1 MTQAVSKQEAS
12 KQQVQQQSQAAGS
25 REVQEH
31 HASANASAGLNLN
44 IFGALSGAF
53 SSKQKKTTHQNADGS
68 STTTEDKHD
77 KAQPGMANAAAG
89 GRGSAFAAG
98 NAQQSSLKAK
108 ESGVG
113 QESKQGKSV
122 KQVDH
127 LGIEG

>member
-1 MTQAVSKQEAS
+1 MPICPQ
-12 KQQVQQQSQAAGS
+12 
-25 REVQEH
+25 
-31 HASANASAGLNLN
+31 AGLNLN

-77 KAQPGMANAAAG
+77 KGTCSSHLISPHLSRYLLTAKTGMANAAAG

>member
-1 MTQAVSKQEAS
+1 MTQAVSKQDTS
-12 KQQVQQQSQAAGS
+12 SQQVQQQRQGAGS

-44 IFGALSGAF
+44 LFGALSGAF

-68 STTTEDKHD
+68 STTEEDKHD
-77 KAQPGMANAAAG
+77 KGSASAAVG
-89 GRGSAFAAG
+89 GRGSAYAAG

-108 ESGVG
+108 ESGMA
-113 QESKQGKSV
+113 QEQKQGKKV
-122 KQVDH
+122 EKVDH

>member
-1 MTQAVSKQEAS
+1 MTQAVSKQDAS
-12 KQQVQQQSQAAGS
+12 KQQMQQQSQAAGS

-68 STTTEDKHD
+68 STTTEDRHD
-77 KAQPGMANAAAG
+77 KGMANAAAG
-89 GRGSAFAAG
+89 GRGSAFAAA

>member
-31 HASANASAGLNLN
+31 HASANASVRSSPYDFFLSPRSFPRELTPICPQAGLNLN

-77 KAQPGMANAAAG
+77 KGTCSSHLISPG
-89 GRGSAFAAG
+89 
-98 NAQQSSLKAK
+98 
-108 ESGVG
+108 
-113 QESKQGKSV
+113 
-122 KQVDH
+122 
-127 LGIEG
+127 IC

>member
-1 MTQAVSKQEAS
+1 MLICLQ
-12 KQQVQQQSQAAGS
+12 
-25 REVQEH
+25 
-31 HASANASAGLNLN
+31 AGLNLN

-77 KAQPGMANAAAG
+77 KGTCSSRLLSLRYPLTAQPGMANAVAG

>member
-1 MTQAVSKQEAS
+1 MLMARLPLPKINMTKVLAHLTSS
-12 KQQVQQQSQAAGS
+12 HLISPHLS
-25 REVQEH
+25 RYLLT
-31 HASANASAGLNLN
+31 A
-44 IFGALSGAF
+44 
-53 SSKQKKTTHQNADGS
+53 KT
-68 STTTEDKHD
+68 
-77 KAQPGMANAAAG
+77 GMANAAAG

>member
-1 MTQAVSKQEAS
+1 
-12 KQQVQQQSQAAGS
+12 
-25 REVQEH
+25 
-31 HASANASAGLNLN
+31 
-44 IFGALSGAF
+44 
-53 SSKQKKTTHQNADGS
+53 
-68 STTTEDKHD
+68 
-77 KAQPGMANAAAG
+77 MANAAAG
-89 GRGSAFAAG
+89 GRGSAFAAA